1 MNIVQVGIIGVM
13 GALFAI
19 QFKNGKTEYGIY
31 MSVGISLLIFF
42 SVVGHLEIII
52 ETIKEIST
60 FVDVDTAYISTL
72 IKMLGVTY
80 IAEFASGICKDAGYG
95 TIAGQIEIFAKL
107 TIMVLSLPILLA
119 LLKTLQAFLT

>member
-1 MNIVQVGIIGVM
+1 MNIVQVGIVGVV

-19 QFKNGKTEYGIY
+19 QFKNEKTEYGIY
-31 MSVGISLLIFF
+31 LSVGISLLIFF
-42 SVVGHLEIII
+42 SVVGHLEMIID
-52 ETIKEIST
+52 TLKEIST
-60 FVDVDTAYISTL
+60 FVDIDTAYIGTL

-107 TIMVLSLPILLA
+107 TIMVFSLPILLA